1 MSLPEHRFSQ
11 FKVHMKAFG
20 DPGEIRIVDVPENR
34 FVIED
39 YHNKIISLEECLQI
53 IFRYGQN
60 DFQPK
65 KHPSVSVGDVI
76 EFDNKMYRVENIG
89 FSEVNLEFKLVK

>member
-1 MSLPEHRFSQ
+1 MTLPENRFMQ
-11 FKVHMKAFG
+11 FKVKMLAFG
-20 DPGEIRIVDVPENR
+20 NPGEIRIVDVPENR
-34 FVIED
+34 FIMED
-39 YHNKIISLEECLQI
+39 YHDKRVSLEECLQI

-76 EFDNKMYRVENIG
+76 EFDNKNYRVDPIG
-89 FSEVNLEFKLVK
+89 FSEV